1 MLAYKL
7 TTARPFLTDLHPGNV
22 MFHEILTIESQ
33 DSPSLLT
40 SEQSASGN
48 KWELSFIDAGLVST
62 LNQEDRRNFVDL
74 FAAVVQNDGK
84 KVGQLMVDRS
94 RDGGL
99 KCLNREMFAVEIG
112 ELVNEVHS
120 SGAAKRMTLYDSLG
134 ACVLCFGQIPPH

>member
-1 MLAYKL
+1 M
-7 TTARPFLTDLHPGNV
+7 TTARPFVTDLHPGNV
-22 MFHEILTIESQ
+22 MFHEIPACDTPN
-33 DSPSLLT
+33 SPSLLT

-62 LNQEDRRNFVDL
+62 LSQEDRRNFVDL
-74 FAAVVQNDGK
+74 FSAVVQNDGE

-120 SGAAKRMTLYDSLG
+120 SGAALRITLHRCLMS
-134 ACVLCFGQIPPH
+134 CVLRLGHT

>member
-1 MLAYKL
+1 
-7 TTARPFLTDLHPGNV
+7 
-22 MFHEILTIESQ
+22 MFHEILAMESL

-62 LNQEDRRNFVDL
+62 LSQEDRRNFVDL
-74 FAAVVQNDGK
+74 FAAVVLNDGK

-112 ELVNEVHS
+112 ELVNEVHC
-120 SGAAKRMTLYDSLG
+120 SGAAKRMTLYNSLG
-134 ACVLCFGQIPPH
+134 ACVLCFGLILPH

>member
-1 MLAYKL
+1 MY
-7 TTARPFLTDLHPGNV
+7 
-22 MFHEILTIESQ
+22 HEILSGESQ
-33 DSPSLLT
+33 SSPSLLT
-40 SEQSASGN
+40 SEQDSSN
-48 KWELSFIDAGLVST
+48 KWELSFIDAGLVSS
-62 LNQEDRRNFVDL
+62 LSQEDRRNFVDL

-120 SGAAKRMTLYDSLG
+120 SGAAQRMTLHRS
-134 ACVLCFGQIPPH
+134 H

>member
-7 TTARPFLTDLHPGNV
+7 TTARSFLTDLHPGNV

-120 SGAAKRMTLYDSLG
+120 SGAAKRMTLYDSLW